1 MHVDVINT
9 VLFHGIAHCS
19 VSGDPVYVWWPPDD
33 QSRTKCEVQD
43 PIQYTRGNTTLD
55 YNNSTFHGKA
65 AGQPE
70 VNHDLEKQSIVR
82 FDALL
87 GDPDK
92 LKEEQATVKAQV
104 VFGCYLAR
112 WAFRALEWII

>member
-1 MHVDVINT
+1 M
-9 VLFHGIAHCS
+9 
-19 VSGDPVYVWWPPDD
+19 
-33 QSRTKCEVQD
+33 
-43 PIQYTRGNTTLD
+43 
-55 YNNSTFHGKA
+55 
-65 AGQPE
+65 
-70 VNHDLEKQSIVR
+70 EKQSIVR